1 MEKQGRE
8 RGDKGCV
15 CSWKKGVMGV
25 KKDGRK
31 EGRSW
36 EEERGWKKM
45 GVKVKGIFRERG
57 GRLNLQ
63 DGFMTRLFKGC
74 LVALNL

>member
-1 MEKQGRE
+1 M
-8 RGDKGCV
+8 
-15 CSWKKGVMGV
+15 
-25 KKDGRK
+25 

>member
-1 MEKQGRE
+1 M
-8 RGDKGCV
+8 

-25 KKDGRK
+25 KRGGRK

-36 EEERGWKKM
+36 EKERGKSEGCTKM
-45 GVKVKGIFRERG
+45 EVKGGEYSEKDR
-57 GRLNLQ
+57 GRLNLP

>member
-1 MEKQGRE
+1 MSYIVTGKREMEKQGRE

-31 EGRSW
+31 EEEVGEREGKRGR
-36 EEERGWKKM
+36 E
-45 GVKVKGIFRERG
+45 
-57 GRLNLQ
+57 
-63 DGFMTRLFKGC
+63 
-74 LVALNL
+74 

>member
-31 EGRSW
+31 IVGGGKRM
-36 EEERGWKKM
+36 EEDGGKGKGNIQRKRG
-45 GVKVKGIFRERG
+45 
-57 GRLNLQ
+57 
-63 DGFMTRLFKGC
+63 
-74 LVALNL
+74 AS